1 MKNLLKMTVLLV
13 ENVSPFFHH
22 KVTKDFD
29 TFLKVNKR
37 KNKST
42 QQFLKIFDFYAF
54 EDFNYFE
61 TELYHYL
68 VRLLWLNFP
77 VIQNGICE
85 ALCNEE
91 SLV

>member
-1 MKNLLKMTVLLV
+1 MTVLQIKKA
-13 ENVSPFFHH
+13 FFNH

-29 TFLKVNKR
+29 AFLKVNKR
-37 KNKST
+37 KNKRT

-68 VRLLWLNFP
+68 LCFLGLNFP
-77 VIQNGICE
+77 VIQ
-85 ALCNEE
+85 
-91 SLV
+91 